1 MSPKRSDGQ
10 PRRRWAVVLLL
21 ALAAA
26 ALPTAVVSFLVGCK
40 GVLRR

>member
-1 MSPKRSDGQ
+1 MSPKRPDGR
-10 PRRRWAVVLLL
+10 PRPWAVVLLL

-26 ALPTAVVSFLVGCK
+26 VLPTAVVFFLVGCK